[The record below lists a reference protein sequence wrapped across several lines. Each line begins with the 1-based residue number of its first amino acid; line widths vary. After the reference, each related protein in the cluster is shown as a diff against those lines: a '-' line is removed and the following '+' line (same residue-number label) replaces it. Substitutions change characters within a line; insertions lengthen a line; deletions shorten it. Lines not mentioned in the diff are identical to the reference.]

1 VRTLCLTLAF
11 DGTAFHGWQRQ
22 KNSRTVQ
29 GEVEQALLRI
39 IGQTAVVHGAGRTDA
54 GVHALGMTASF
65 CTFAT
70 ISCAGLAKGLNAVLA
85 SDIRVLAA
93 REMADGFHAR
103 KSARAK
109 TYQYHIRVA
118 PVQLPTERLYSLHQ
132 PSGLDLKAMTTSL
145 ACLEGEHD
153 FSSFEG
159 AGSRDPEKSYCRGAV
174 RRIFSA
180 SLTQSTSVMGTH
192 LIITLT
198 GDGFLRHM
206 VRNIVGTLLLVGR
219 NKMGYGDFTD
229 VLAAKDRSR
238 AGPTAPAHGLFLQ
251 EVLY

>member
-1 VRTLCLTLAF
+1 MRTLCLTLAY
-11 DGTAFHGWQRQ
+11 DGTAFHGWQQQ

-29 GEVEQALLRI
+29 GEVEQALLAI
-39 IGQTAVVHGAGRTDA
+39 TGQTAVVHGAGRTDA

-65 CTFAT
+65 CTDTT
-70 ISCAGLAKGLNAVLA
+70 ISCAGLANGLNAVLA
-85 SDIRVLAA
+85 HDLRVLAVC
-93 REMADGFHAR
+93 EMADGFHAR

-118 PVQLPTERLYSLHQ
+118 PVQFPTERFYSLHQ
-132 PSGLDLKAMTTSL
+132 RAGLDLKAMMASL

-159 AGSRDPEKSYCRGAV
+159 AGSRDPEKTSRRGAV

-180 SLTQSTSVMGTH
+180 SLTHAPSAVGTH

-219 NKMGYGDFTD
+219 NKMGCGDFAD
-229 VLAAKDRSR
+229 VLAAKDRAR
-238 AGPTAPAHGLFLQ
+238 AGPTAPAHGLFLL